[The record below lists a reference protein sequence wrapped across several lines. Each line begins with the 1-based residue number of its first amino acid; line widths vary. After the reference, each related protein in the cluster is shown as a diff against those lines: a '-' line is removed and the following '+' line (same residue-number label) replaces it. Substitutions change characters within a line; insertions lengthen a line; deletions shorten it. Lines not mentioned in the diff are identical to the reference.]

1 MAYVWNQQQDRA
13 LKSVIAWIKDR
24 KAKQVFRLFGFAG
37 TGKTTLAQ
45 EIANQIK
52 GMVLFAAYTGKA
64 AIVLKT
70 KGCESASTI
79 HSLIYRFEEDGDG
92 GYQCV
97 LNPNS
102 KALDAALIIIDE
114 GSMVDEVIGKD
125 LLSFGKKVLVLG
137 DPFQLAPPN
146 GAGFF
151 TQQEPDI
158 MLTDVERQAKDNP
171 IIALSREIREGNGLK
186 YGVYGDTK
194 VIRRKD
200 VRQAE
205 VIEADQILVGRN
217 VTRSL
222 YNNRV
227 REIKGFTG
235 TIPGEGERLVCLRN
249 NRTNGLLNGSLWDTV
264 SADVCNVN
272 PDAVELTVRSA
283 DWDANWEVSTL
294 VPRAF
299 FVGEESKL
307 EWNELRDRDQFTYGH
322 ALTVHKAQGS
332 QWPNV
337 YLFDESRFFRDQRW
351 RHLYV
356 GLTRAEKRATVVL

>member
-1 MAYVWNQQQDRA
+1 HTRFSRDWSSDVCSSD
-13 LKSVIAWIKDR
+13 LK
-24 KAKQVFRLFGFAG
+24 
-37 TGKTTLAQ
+37 
-45 EIANQIK
+45 
-52 GMVLFAAYTGKA
+52 
-64 AIVLKT
+64 
-70 KGCESASTI
+70 
-79 HSLIYRFEEDGDG
+79 
-92 GYQCV
+92 
-97 LNPNS
+97 
-102 KALDAALIIIDE
+102 
-114 GSMVDEVIGKD
+114 
-125 LLSFGKKVLVLG
+125 
-137 DPFQLAPPN
+137 
-146 GAGFF
+146 
-151 TQQEPDI
+151 
-158 MLTDVERQAKDNP
+158 P

-356 GLTRAEKRATVVL
+356 